1 MVDLAKI
8 TFRDDD
14 VTIQQRRQLIDIAY
28 RTYKQTPMDV
38 ILQQRD
44 AWQRESY
51 STPKMTPPNMPLN
64 AANANGWITYQEIK
78 NADAAQFH
86 PDTVPKGFRVPLAS
100 GHIRVAVHNINSRF
114 EYRVTGSLNSDPD
127 AMCTVHVSK
136 IDVESNW
143 GGAGEKFRAAVL
155 EVLDYIARHLDVS
168 LGGQAVPIPPAMNRE
183 TNRNAARSVSTRG

>member
-44 AWQRESY
+44 AWQREAY

-78 NADAAQFH
+78 DADAAQFH
-86 PDTVPKGFRVPLAS
+86 PDTVPKGFSVPLAG
-100 GHIRVAVHNINSRF
+100 GHIRVVVHNSRS
-114 EYRVTGSLNSDPD
+114 EYRVMGSLNSDPD
-127 AMCTVHVSK
+127 AMCAVHVSK

-143 GGAGEKFRAAVL
+143 GGAGEKVRAAVL
-155 EVLDYIARHLDVS
+155 EVLDSIARYLDVS
-168 LGGQAVPIPPAMNRE
+168 RGRQAVPIPPAMNRE